1 VLSQLIVNSFI
12 TGSIYALIALSFAFI
27 YGPTKYFNLAHGS
40 FVVVGA
46 YLYYTLGV
54 DLHLGIA
61 AATAITA
68 LCVGLMGV
76 IMYEMVFG
84 PLQGGH
90 KLGWVTLGS
99 SLVMLAVTGTYYL
112 THSKTLQG
120 IDASPLIVVLI
131 TFAALGFFGL
141 LGVLLPGKK
150 IGAKTS
156 GGLVPMVASLGVM
169 TIIQSVLA
177 LVYGSHYKSIPGTS
191 DIPTYNLFFGARI
204 TLVQIIIFLTGVGS
218 CTALMWMTF
227 HTRFGRSIVALSDS
241 HEMARIVG
249 ISPDRSIAWVF
260 FVGAALAGVSGV
272 LVAYDVGVEPAMGME
287 LLLKGAI
294 ASIIGGVGNL
304 WGAITGGMIL
314 GTVENFGIW
323 KLPVEWKSAIAF
335 VVLIF
340 FLLIKPEGLL
350 KKK

>member
-1 VLSQLIVNSFI
+1 MLSQLIVNSFI

-46 YLYYTLGV
+46 YLYYTFNV

-61 AATAITA
+61 VSTTITA
-68 LCVGLMGV
+68 LCVGLLGV

-84 PLQGGH
+84 PLSSGR
-90 KLGWVTLGS
+90 KLGWVTLGT
-99 SLVMLAVTGTYYL
+99 SLMVLAVVGTYYL
-112 THSKTLQG
+112 THMKGLQEP
-120 IDASPLIVVLI
+120 DTSPLVVTLVA
-131 TFAALGFFGL
+131 F
-141 LGVLLPGKK
+141 GVLGLFALLAMLLPAKK
-150 IGAKTS
+150 IGSKTS
-156 GGLVPMVASLGVM
+156 GGLVPIVASLGIM

-177 LVYGSHYKSIPGTS
+177 LIYGSHYKSIPGTS
-191 DIPTYNLFFGARI
+191 DIPTYSLFFGARI

-218 CTALMWMTF
+218 CASLMWMTF

-249 ISPDRSIAWVF
+249 ISPDKSIAWVF

-294 ASIIGGVGNL
+294 ASIIGGVGHL